1 MKQQLLDLIGRA
13 YHEKHGF
20 LDSLSPEQQATMG
33 TSGQWAPKD
42 YIVHMIVWE
51 ERLIDNHQ
59 AALHGV
65 TPPSYDDFNQEND
78 VIFQAHRE
86 MTLDEIRR
94 KVDAIHE
101 KLIAWVQAQN
111 EDDLT
116 DPARFPWLNNR
127 TLWGR
132 IVGNSVIHPLLH
144 LAELYANYGQRDH
157 ATEMQESLVP
167 SLLALSDAP
176 RWRSTTLYNLACY
189 YALAG
194 LKDKAIA
201 KLGEAFQVDSSIVEW
216 SREDPDLKSLRDD
229 PAYQALY
236 SQPADA

>member
-1 MKQQLLDLIGRA
+1 MKQQLLDLVGRA
-13 YHEKHGF
+13 YEEKLAF
-20 LDSLSPEQQATMG
+20 MDSLSPEHQAMVG
-33 TSGQWAPKD
+33 TSEQWAPKD
-42 YIVHMIVWE
+42 YVVHMIVWE

-101 KLIAWVQAQN
+101 KLIVWVQAQN

-127 TLWGR
+127 TLWVR
-132 IVGNSVIHPLLH
+132 IAANSVIHPLLH
-144 LAELYANYGQRDH
+144 LAELYAIYGQRDH
-157 ATEMQESLVP
+157 ATAMQESLVP
-167 SLLALSDAP
+167 PLLALSDVPA
-176 RWRSTTLYNLACY
+176 WRSATLYNLACY

-201 KLGEAFQVDSSIVEW
+201 KLGEAFQVDSSLIEW
-216 SREDPDLKSLRDD
+216 SKEDADLNSIRDD

-236 SQPADA
+236 SQPADT